1 MQKKEKNPLVAM
13 EYDQNAN
20 IEKKIE
26 SFNKDN
32 SLIESVTES
41 LTTSSEIDYGNLT
54 EMDIYLFREGT
65 FYKSWEKLGAHPGE
79 KDGVS
84 GVWFNVWAPNAKYLS
99 VIGDFNQWDKGANP
113 MHALGLSGI
122 WQSFIPDI
130 SKGAIYK
137 YYIESA
143 KSMYSNEK
151 LDPYGLYFEVRP
163 KSASIVWDI
172 EDYQWNDNEWME
184 NRINHNKCNCP
195 VSIYEVHLGSWMR
208 VANEENR
215 WLSYRDIAPLLAKYV
230 KEMGFTHVE
239 FLPVSEHPLDA
250 SWGYQ
255 TLGYFAP
262 TSRFGTPQDFMY
274 LIDILHLN
282 NIGVIIDWVPA
293 HFPKDGHGLAYFDG
307 TFLYEHLDPRLRE
320 HKDWG
325 TNVFNYGRTEV
336 ANFLISN
343 ALFWLEK
350 YHIDGLRVDAVA
362 SMLYLDYSRKEGEWY
377 PNKFGGRENLEAI
390 DFIKRFNE
398 IVFQYYPECMT
409 YAEESTA
416 WPMVSRP
423 TYLGGL
429 GFGFKWNM
437 GWMHD
442 TLLYFSK
449 QPIYRKYHHNTL
461 TFSMIYAFHENF
473 VLPFSHDE
481 VVHGKGSL
489 ISKMPGDYWQKFAN
503 LRLLFGY
510 MFTHVGK
517 KLLFMGCEI
526 GQWNEWYHEESVHW
540 HLLEYEKHEK
550 LRKWVA
556 NLNQFYK
563 KSPALYLFDFD
574 YRGFEWIDCND
585 SEQSIILYIR
595 KGEIPDDMIVFGANF
610 TPVPR
615 HNYKIGVPLGGK
627 WEEVLNSDLDE
638 FGGSDIRNHQF
649 IEAAAEKMHGRDFCL
664 YVSLPPLAIVAFKKV
679 KG

>member
-1 MQKKEKNPLVAM
+1 M
-13 EYDQNAN
+13 
-20 IEKKIE
+20 
-26 SFNKDN
+26 N
-32 SLIESVTES
+32 SINE
-41 LTTSSEIDYGNLT
+41 EIVDYGNLT

-65 FYKSWEKLGAHPGE
+65 FYKSWEKLGAHQGE
-79 KDGVS
+79 KDGVK
-84 GVWFNVWAPNAKYLS
+84 GVWFNVWAPNAQYLS
-99 VIGDFNQWDKGANP
+99 VIGDFNQWNKGADQMNP
-113 MHALGLSGI
+113 LGHSGI
-122 WQSFIPDI
+122 WQCFIPEI

-143 KSMYSNEK
+143 KSLYSNEK
-151 LDPYGLYFEVRP
+151 LDPYGFYFEVRP

-172 EDYQWNDNEWME
+172 DGYDWNDQEWME
-184 NRINHNKCNCP
+184 KRIHSNKCNCP

-208 VANEENR
+208 VPEEENR
-215 WLSYRDIAPLLAKYV
+215 WLSYREIAPKLAEYV

-274 LIDILHLN
+274 LVDLLHQN

-343 ALFWLEK
+343 ALFWLEI

-362 SMLYLDYSRKEGEWY
+362 SMLYLDYSRKDGEWY

-409 YAEESTA
+409 YAEESTSWA
-416 WPMVSRP
+416 MVSRP

-449 QPIYRKYHHNTL
+449 EPIYRKYHHNTL

-489 ISKMPGDYWQKFAN
+489 ISKMPGDNWQKFAN

-517 KLLFMGCEI
+517 KLIFMGCEI
-526 GQWNEWYHEESVHW
+526 GQWHEWYHEESVHW
-540 HLLEYEKHEK
+540 HLLEEEKHIK
-550 LRKWVA
+550 LKKWVSKL
-556 NLNQFYK
+556 NLFYK
-563 KSPALYLFDFD
+563 ENPALYLYDFD

-585 SEQSIILYIR
+585 SEQSILLYIR
-595 KGEIPDDMIVFGANF
+595 KGENTNDILVCAANF

-615 HNYKIGVPLGGK
+615 HNYKIGVTLEGK
-627 WEEVLNSDLDE
+627 WEEVLNSDLGE
-638 FGGSDIRNHQF
+638 FGGSNIKNHQF
-649 IEAAAEKMHGRDFCL
+649 IEAEKKAMHGRDFCL
-664 YVSLPPLAIVAFKKV
+664 YVTLPPLSIVVFKPV
-679 KG
+679 R